1 MLEAPP
7 TVRDAVLGRLTQLRE
22 YRQRYSKQEYPRK
35 VAINLVYEALANQ
48 ELLKEK
54 QAFFPGRLFPTL
66 PQAAQA
72 GGMRREQHRQ
82 AVIHR
87 VDQTLDNGR
96 SVGNLQV
103 DAMRE
108 TVRKAQS
115 GDNAA
120 VELLEFSFVYYTAM
134 YDCIW
139 SWAVVGL
146 TGSDMMQASGSI
158 TGMFFGPPNFND
170 NSQIEKMFYSAT
182 NAFVEDLYTRLP
194 PLW

>member
-1 MLEAPP
+1 MREAPP
-7 TVRDAVLGRLTQLRE
+7 PVKDAVLGRVIQLRE

-48 ELLKEK
+48 ELLKDK
-54 QAFFPGRLFPTL
+54 QTFFQGQLFPSL

-72 GGMRREQHRQ
+72 GGMKRDHYRQ
-82 AVIHR
+82 AVIRR
-87 VDQTLDNGR
+87 VEQTLDSSP

-108 TVRKAQS
+108 TVRKAQD

-120 VELLEFSFVYYTAM
+120 VELLEYSFVYYSAM

-146 TGSDMMQASGSI
+146 TGSDMMQASGSV
-158 TGMFFGPPNFND
+158 TGMFFGPPNFDD
-170 NSQIEKMFYSAT
+170 NGQIEKMFYSAI

-194 PLW
+194 SLW